1 MDQVSFSVPT
11 LLYMLLPERFSIKWG
26 KSFLNTLATM
36 KIQRE
41 EPRRDHP
48 ENLNKN
54 AEAEKAIEA
63 GSDVVA
69 EYKDSSLTNGH

>member
-1 MDQVSFSVPT
+1 MDQVSSDMSSLQAVT
-11 LLYMLLPERFSIKWG
+11 DNRASIKWG
-26 KSFLNTLATM
+26 KSFLETLATM

-41 EPRRDHP
+41 EPRRTHP

-54 AEAEKAIEA
+54 AETEKAIEA
-63 GSDVVA
+63 GSDVVE